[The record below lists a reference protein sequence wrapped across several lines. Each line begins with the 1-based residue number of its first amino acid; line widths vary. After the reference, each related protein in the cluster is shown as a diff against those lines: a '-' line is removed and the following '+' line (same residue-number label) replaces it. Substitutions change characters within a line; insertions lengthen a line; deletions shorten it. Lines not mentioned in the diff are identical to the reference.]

1 MLPVSFR
8 IIGSVLVELAVE
20 NYAVIEKARV
30 RFHPGLNLLTGE
42 TGSGKSIVVDA
53 LGLLLGGRASP
64 EMVRTG
70 AARARV
76 SGIFEVAESPALT
89 KLLEDAGIEME
100 DRELL
105 VEREIQTGGKSRAFV
120 GNRPATAA
128 LLKELA
134 VHLADIHGQHDQQQL
149 FSPTVQCD
157 MLDAFAGAGD
167 LASQVSQTF
176 HAWKRTAVQCD
187 ELERNAQEKLRLADL
202 WSFQRKEIE
211 AVAPKPGEDAD
222 LENERRVLRN
232 VVRLQEL
239 AGGAYAA
246 LYENPESAS
255 AQVGSIAK
263 RLEEL
268 ARIDESAQEMLAQ
281 IQPATIALQ
290 ETAHSLRHYLGKI
303 EADPGRLDEVE
314 DRLAALEKL
323 KRKYGAS
330 VEQVLAFLEEVRTN
344 LIAVETADDRRN
356 ALQKEVAGLSQAYEA
371 AAKKLS
377 ARRKEA
383 ATQLSKRVEQELA
396 ALAMEK
402 TRIGIRVATNMD
414 PAEWSERG
422 TDTVA
427 FLIAPNLGEELKPLD
442 KIASGGEL
450 SRVAL
455 AIKACITP
463 ATKKSVFPRTLVF
476 DEVDAGVGGS
486 AAESVGRRLKK
497 LSAANQV
504 ICVTH
509 LPQIAGFA
517 DHHYFV
523 EKHSEQGRTIATIEE
538 LAPEA
543 RTREIGRMLSG
554 ERITQEAL
562 RHAEQLLKMAA
573 K

>member
-1 MLPVSFR
+1 M
-8 IIGSVLVELAVE
+8 LVELAVE

-70 AARARV
+70 ATRARV
-76 SGIFEVAESPALT
+76 SGIFEVAESPALA

-105 VEREIQTGGKSRAFV
+105 VEREIQAGGKSRAFV

-128 LLKELA
+128 LLKDLA
-134 VHLADIHGQHDQQQL
+134 IHLADIHGQHDQQQL
-149 FSPTVQCD
+149 FSPSVQCD
-157 MLDAFAGAGD
+157 MLDAFAGSVD
-167 LASQVSQTF
+167 LASQVSEAF
-176 HAWKRTAVQCD
+176 KAWKRTAEEYE
-187 ELERNAQEKLRLADL
+187 ELERGAQEKLRLADL

-211 AVAPKPGEDAD
+211 AVSPQPGEDAE

-246 LYENPESAS
+246 LYEDPESAT

-268 ARIDESAQEMLAQ
+268 GRIDQSAEELLAQ
-281 IQPATIALQ
+281 IQPATIALA
-290 ETAHSLRHYLGKI
+290 ETAHSLRHYLGKL

-314 DRLAALEKL
+314 NRLAALEKL

-330 VEQVLAFLEEVRTN
+330 MEQVLAFLEEVRTN
-344 LIAVETADDRRN
+344 LAAVENADDRRN
-356 ALQKEVAGLSQAYEA
+356 TLQKGVAGLAQAYEA

-377 ARRKEA
+377 AQRKKA
-383 ATQLSKRVEQELA
+383 AVDLGKRVEQELA

-402 TRIGIRVATNMD
+402 TRVGIRVVTNLD

-422 TDTVA
+422 ADTVA

-455 AIKACITP
+455 ALKTCVSP
-463 ATKKSVFPRTLVF
+463 AARKNVSPRTLVF

-486 AAESVGRRLKK
+486 AAEAVGRRLKK
-497 LSAANQV
+497 LSGANQV

-523 EKHSEQGRTIATIEE
+523 EKHSEHGRTIASIEE
-538 LAPEA
+538 LAPDA

>member
-1 MLPVSFR
+1 
-8 IIGSVLVELAVE
+8 VLVELAVE
-20 NYAVIEKARV
+20 NYAVIEQVRV

-70 AARARV
+70 APRARV
-76 SGIFEVAESPALT
+76 SGIFEVAETPALK

-100 DRELL
+100 DYEILI
-105 VEREIQTGGKSRAFV
+105 EREIQSGGKSRAFV
-120 GNRPATAA
+120 CNRPATAS
-128 LLKELA
+128 LLKDLA
-134 VHLADIHGQHDQQQL
+134 PHLADIHGQHDQQQL
-149 FSPTVQCD
+149 FSPAVQCG
-157 MLDAFAGAGD
+157 MLDAFAGSTGLVAE
-167 LASQVSQTF
+167 ASETF
-176 HAWKRTAVQCD
+176 RAWKRVSS
-187 ELERNAQEKLRLADL
+187 ELDQLNQGAQEKLRLADL

-211 AVAPKPGEDAD
+211 AVAPKPGEDLE

-239 AGGAYAA
+239 AGGAYAV
-246 LYENPESAS
+246 LYEDPGSAS
-255 AQVGSIAK
+255 AQVSSIVK

-268 ARIDESAQEMLAQ
+268 ARIDESAQEILDQ
-281 IQPATIALQ
+281 LQPASIALA
-290 ETAHSLRHYLGKI
+290 EAARALGRYVDKL
-303 EADPGRLDEVE
+303 EADPARLDEVE
-314 DRLAALEKL
+314 ARLAALEKL

-330 VEQVLAFLEEVRTN
+330 VEQVLAFLDEVRTN
-344 LIAVETADDRRN
+344 LAAVENTDDRRN
-356 ALQKEVAGLSQAYEA
+356 GLQKQVAELSAAYES

-383 ATQLSKRVEQELA
+383 AIQLGKRVEQELA

-402 TRIGIRVATNMD
+402 TRLSIRVD
-414 PAEWSERG
+414 PAEWSENG
-422 TDTVA
+422 ADTVT
-427 FLIAPNLGEELKPLD
+427 FLIAPNVGEELKPLD

-455 AIKACITP
+455 ALKTCTMPASARKQSTP
-463 ATKKSVFPRTLVF
+463 GTLVF

-486 AAESVGRRLKK
+486 AAEAVGRRLKK

-523 EKHSEQGRTIATIEE
+523 EKHSEHGRTVASVEE
-538 LAPEA
+538 LTAAE

>member
-1 MLPVSFR
+1 
-8 IIGSVLVELAVE
+8 
-20 NYAVIEKARV
+20 
-30 RFHPGLNLLTGE
+30 
-42 TGSGKSIVVDA
+42 
-53 LGLLLGGRASP
+53 
-64 EMVRTG
+64 
-70 AARARV
+70 
-76 SGIFEVAESPALT
+76 
-89 KLLEDAGIEME
+89 
-100 DRELL
+100 
-105 VEREIQTGGKSRAFV
+105 
-120 GNRPATAA
+120 
-128 LLKELA
+128 
-134 VHLADIHGQHDQQQL
+134 
-149 FSPTVQCD
+149 
-157 MLDAFAGAGD
+157 MLDAFAGAGE
-167 LASQVSQTF
+167 LATGVSEAFQS
-176 HAWKRTAVQCD
+176 WKRTTA
-187 ELERNAQEKLRLADL
+187 ELHDLDRGAQEKLRLADL

-211 AVAPKPGEDAD
+211 AVSPQPGEDAE

-239 AGGAYAA
+239 AGGAYAT
-246 LYENPESAS
+246 LYEDPDSAT
-255 AQVGSIAK
+255 AQIGVIAK

-268 ARIDESAQEMLAQ
+268 ARIDESAREMLAQ

-290 ETAHSLRHYLGKI
+290 ETAHSLRHYLGKL

-330 VEQVLAFLEEVRTN
+330 VEQVLAFFQEVCTN
-344 LIAVETADDRRN
+344 LAAVENADDRRN
-356 ALQKEVAGLSQAYEA
+356 TLQKEVAGFAQAYETA
-371 AAKKLS
+371 ASKLS
-377 ARRKEA
+377 SQRKKA
-383 ATQLSKRVEQELA
+383 AVDLGKRVEQELA

-402 TRIGIRVATNMD
+402 TRIEIRVVTHVGTNGE

-422 TDTVA
+422 IDTVA

-455 AIKACITP
+455 ALKTCVNPGTRKNVA
-463 ATKKSVFPRTLVF
+463 PRTLVF

-486 AAESVGRRLKK
+486 AAEAVGRRLKK
-497 LSAANQV
+497 LSGANQV

-523 EKHSEQGRTIATIEE
+523 EKHSEQGRTTASIEE
-538 LAPEA
+538 LAPGA